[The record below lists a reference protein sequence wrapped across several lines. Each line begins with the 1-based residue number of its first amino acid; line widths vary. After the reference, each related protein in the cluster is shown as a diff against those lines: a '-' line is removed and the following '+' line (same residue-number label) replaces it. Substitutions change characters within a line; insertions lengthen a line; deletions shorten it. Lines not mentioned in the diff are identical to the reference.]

1 MHLAAGLRPDPLGE
15 LTALSRPLAVSK
27 EVRDGSWE
35 RKTGGKERNHR
46 KQREKRDQGEKK
58 GGGGLGIKE

>member
-1 MHLAAGLRPDPLGE
+1 
-15 LTALSRPLAVSK
+15 
-27 EVRDGSWE
+27 VRDGSWE